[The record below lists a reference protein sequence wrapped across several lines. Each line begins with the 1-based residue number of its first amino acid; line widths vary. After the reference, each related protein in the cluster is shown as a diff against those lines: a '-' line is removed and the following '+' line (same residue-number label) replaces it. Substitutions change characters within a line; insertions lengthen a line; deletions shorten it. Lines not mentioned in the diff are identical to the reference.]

1 MVPLLDISQSECTL
15 LVELLER
22 ERADLHC
29 EIRHARFADVR
40 DMLREKRNLV
50 ETLLSKMQRMSPEDS
65 ESRLD
70 AR

>member
-1 MVPLLDISQSECTL
+1 MVPLLDISESECEL

-40 DMLREKRNLV
+40 DMLREKRNQV
-50 ETLLSKMQRMSPEDS
+50 ETLLSKMHQAAPEDS

-70 AR
+70 PV